1 MRSSR
6 RKWARSRAQNPQPD
20 AEEIIQP
27 EGFDPPPDANGA
39 GQQEPRRIFEPPR
52 GALLTAIDMHRALF
66 AFCALAGCAI
76 GLAIGLA
83 RQPEYTSSATLQV
96 GQVNPNSPGFF
107 GYVQSASG
115 LATAFSRSIAAGP
128 VLKSVEEETGLPRSE
143 ALPRLS
149 SEPIPLS
156 PAFRVIATGPNAD
169 DAMELANATAE
180 AVVAYEGEANSSNP
194 DARALLGEYKRASLQ
209 LHQAEAEVEEQ
220 ESAAADDPGRLE
232 AEAARSAAKV
242 KQQAIENAYVAAVT
256 SQAPRRGLVSML
268 ATATSASSDRK
279 AKIELWG
286 LIGLLAGLAIGC
298 AVAVMR
304 ERRLAPV

>member
-1 MRSSR
+1 MRSR
-6 RKWARSRAQNPQPD
+6 RQKWARNQDQDGQRDP
-20 AEEIIQP
+20 EEIIQP
-27 EGFDPPPDANGA
+27 GSFDPPATGEVGD
-39 GQQEPRRIFEPPR
+39 QQPRRIFEPPH
-52 GALLTAIDMHRALF
+52 GAVLSAIRKQWALV
-66 AFCALAGCAI
+66 ALCAVVFCVF
-76 GLAIGLA
+76 GLAIGLE

-143 ALPRLS
+143 AISRLS

-169 DAMELANATAE
+169 DAMQLANATGE
-180 AVVAYEGEANSSNP
+180 AVVVYEGQANSANP
-194 DARALLGEYKRASLQ
+194 EARSLFGEYKQASLQ
-209 LHQAEAEVEEQ
+209 LHQAEAEVEEL
-220 ESAAADDPGRLE
+220 ESAPAGDGDRLG
-232 AEAARSAAKV
+232 AEATRSAAKV
-242 KQQAIENAYVAAVT
+242 KLQAIENAYVAAVT

-279 AKIELWG
+279 AKIELWA
-286 LIGLLAGLAIGC
+286 LLGLLAGLAIGC
-298 AVAVMR
+298 AAAVVR
-304 ERRLAPV
+304 ERRRAPV

>member
-1 MRSSR
+1 MRSR
-6 RKWARSRAQNPQPD
+6 RQKLTRSGEQDGQRD

-27 EGFDPPPDANGA
+27 GSFDPPPAAESGD
-39 GQQEPRRIFEPPR
+39 QQPRRIFEPPR
-52 GALLTAIDMHRALF
+52 GAVLSAIGKHRALV
-66 AFCALAGCAI
+66 ALCAVVFCVL
-76 GLAIGLA
+76 GLAIGLE

-143 ALPRLS
+143 AISRLS

-169 DAMELANATAE
+169 DAMQLANATGE
-180 AVVAYEGEANSSNP
+180 AVVVYESQANSSNP
-194 DARALLGEYKRASLQ
+194 EARSLFGEYKQASLQ
-209 LHQAEAEVEEQ
+209 LHQAEAEVEEL
-220 ESAAADDPGRLE
+220 ESAAAEDPERLG
-232 AEAARSAAKV
+232 AEATRSAAKV
-242 KQQAIENAYVAAVT
+242 KLQAIENAYVAAVT

-279 AKIELWG
+279 AKIELWA
-286 LIGLLAGLAIGC
+286 LLGLLAGLAIGC
-298 AVAVMR
+298 AAAVMR
-304 ERRLAPV
+304 ERRRAPV

>member
-1 MRSSR
+1 MRSR
-6 RKWARSRAQNPQPD
+6 RQKWARNKGQNGQHD

-27 EGFDPPPDANGA
+27 ARLETPAA
-39 GQQEPRRIFEPPR
+39 GEAGEAQPRRIFEPPR
-52 GALLTAIDMHRALF
+52 GAVLSAIGGHRILV
-66 AFCALAGCAI
+66 AFCALLGCAI
-76 GLAIGLA
+76 GLAIGFG

-143 ALPRLS
+143 AIPRLS

-169 DAMELANATAE
+169 AARELANATAK
-180 AVVAYEGEANSSNP
+180 AVVTYEGEANSSNP
-194 DARALLGEYKRASLQ
+194 EARSLLGEYKQASLQ
-209 LHQAEAEVEEQ
+209 LHQAEAEVEEL
-220 ESAAADDPGRLE
+220 ESAPAEDGDRLD
-232 AEAARSAAKV
+232 AEATRSSAKV
-242 KQQAIENAYVAAVT
+242 KLQAIENAYVAAVT

-286 LIGLLAGLAIGC
+286 LLGLVAGLALGC
-298 AVAVMR
+298 AAAVMR
-304 ERRLAPV
+304 ERRRAPA

>member
-1 MRSSR
+1 MRSR
-6 RKWARSRAQNPQPD
+6 RQKWTRNQDQDGQRDP
-20 AEEIIQP
+20 EEIIQP
-27 EGFDPPPDANGA
+27 GSFDPPPGGEVGD
-39 GQQEPRRIFEPPR
+39 QQPRRIFEPPR
-52 GALLTAIDMHRALF
+52 GAVLSAIGKHWALV
-66 AFCALAGCAI
+66 ALCAVVFCVF
-76 GLAIGLA
+76 GLAIGLE

-143 ALPRLS
+143 AISRLS

-169 DAMELANATAE
+169 DAMQLANATGE
-180 AVVAYEGEANSSNP
+180 AVVVYEGQANSANP
-194 DARALLGEYKRASLQ
+194 EARSLFGEYKQASLQ
-209 LHQAEAEVEEQ
+209 LHQAEAEVEEL
-220 ESAAADDPGRLE
+220 ESAPAGDGDRLG
-232 AEAARSAAKV
+232 AEATRSAAKV
-242 KQQAIENAYVAAVT
+242 KLQAIENAYVAAVT

-279 AKIELWG
+279 AKIELWA
-286 LIGLLAGLAIGC
+286 LLGLLAGLAIGC
-298 AVAVMR
+298 VAAVMR
-304 ERRLAPV
+304 ERRRAPV